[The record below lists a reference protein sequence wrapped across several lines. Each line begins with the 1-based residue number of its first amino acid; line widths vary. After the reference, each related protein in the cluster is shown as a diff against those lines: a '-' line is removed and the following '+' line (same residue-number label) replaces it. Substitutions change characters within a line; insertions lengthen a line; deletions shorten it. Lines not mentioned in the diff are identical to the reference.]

1 MRAAAVFAT
10 MVALAA
16 LTAGCRTPLPV
27 RPPPE
32 PVTLPPSDRQIP
44 PPDLSAITDLPG
56 IGSPNPLPPVGYHRL
71 TAEECRSM
79 ACANSSLGNL
89 VDAGSAP
96 RSEGHLPGH
105 GAAIAIDRVRTTAG
119 HHIAQEARN
128 RNAGSALALYY
139 KLLELELKSDVL
151 ASSILEL
158 DRMIV
163 ASDKLIE
170 KGFRQTADGYE
181 LKKQRLDLEADR
193 TRLRSGIQRLNAELK
208 ALLAIDPGLQGFILP
223 ADQVRVV
230 PEPLDAD
237 QAVQVGLMHR
247 SDLNLLRSLAATVDH
262 RTLQAVRKVL
272 VGLAPPLAA
281 VVLATEHLL
290 PALVSFVSAMAKAEV
305 ATVRRQIL
313 GLLQDREREA
323 AKEIRTA
330 AEEWTTARELVAIAR
345 QRFELNGAQVKE
357 LETKSKVGQ
366 AVELELR
373 KARLE
378 QLKAESDLVGEVV
391 KWKLADVKARETM
404 GLLCTGACGKWPN

>member
-1 MRAAAVFAT
+1 MRIAAVLAT
-10 MVALAA
+10 MVALTA
-16 LTAGCRTPLPV
+16 LTAGCRTPMAMPG
-27 RPPPE
+27 RPAPE
-32 PVTLPPSDRQIP
+32 PVTLPPADRQIP
-44 PPDLSAITDLPG
+44 APDVSAITDLPSL
-56 IGSPNPLPPVGYHRL
+56 GSANPLPPVGYHRL
-71 TAEECRSM
+71 SAEECRSM

-89 VDAGSAP
+89 IDAGSAP
-96 RSEGHLPGH
+96 RPEGCLPGH
-105 GAAIAIDRVRTTAG
+105 GATVAIDRVRTTAG

-128 RNAGSALALYY
+128 RNAGAALALYY

-151 ASSILEL
+151 ASSIVEL

-163 ASDKLIE
+163 ASDMLIE

-181 LKKQRLDLEADR
+181 LKKQRLELEADR

-281 VVLATEHLL
+281 VVQSAEHLL
-290 PALVSFVSAMAKAEV
+290 PALVPFVSAMAKAEV
-305 ATVRRQIL
+305 TIVRRQIL

-330 AEEWTTARELVAIAR
+330 VEEWTTARELVAIAR
-345 QRFELNGAQVKE
+345 QRFELNGAHVKE
-357 LETKSKVGQ
+357 LETKQKVGQ

-404 GLLCTGACGKWPN
+404 GLLCTGDCGK

>member
-1 MRAAAVFAT
+1 MRAASVLAAMF
-10 MVALAA
+10 ALAA
-16 LTAGCRTPLPV
+16 FAAGCRTPMPV
-27 RPPPE
+27 GPSPA
-32 PVTLPPSDRQIP
+32 PVALPPADRQIP
-44 PPDLSAITDLPG
+44 APDLSAITDLPG
-56 IGSPNPLPPVGYHRL
+56 IGTANPLPPVGYHRL
-71 TAEECRSM
+71 TAEECRKM
-79 ACANSSLGNL
+79 ACENSSLGNL
-89 VDAGSAP
+89 IDAGSAP
-96 RSEGHLPGH
+96 RVEGCLPGH
-105 GAAIAIDRVRTTAG
+105 GAAVAIDRVRTTAG

-128 RNAGSALALYY
+128 RNAGAALALYY
-139 KLLELELKSDVL
+139 RLLELELKSDVL
-151 ASSILEL
+151 GSSILEL

-181 LKKQRLDLEADR
+181 LKKQRLELESDR
-193 TRLRSGIQRLNAELK
+193 TRLRSGLKRLNAELK
-208 ALLAIDPGLQGFILP
+208 SLLAIDPGLEGFILP

-230 PEPLDAD
+230 PEPLDANE
-237 QAVQVGLMHR
+237 AVQVGLMYR

-281 VVLATEHLL
+281 VVMSAEHLL
-290 PALVSFVSAMAKAEV
+290 PAMLPFVSAMAKAEV
-305 ATVRRQIL
+305 AAARRQIL

-323 AKEIRTA
+323 TKEIRTA
-330 AEEWTTARELVAIAR
+330 AEEWTTARELVSIAR

-378 QLKAESDLVGEVV
+378 QLKAESDLVGEII

-404 GLLCTGACGKWPN
+404 GLLCTGDCGK